1 MAYFAYMVR
10 HRDELG
16 VNLLFWSPPRK
27 AVLWEYGD
35 SCRIMHLFERTSLL
49 SESPQDHAVFFL
61 CGARGHVGYAL
72 DGVNAAALAVRVV
85 CLWIAVLFSWTE
97 GDRTRLRLRPVSG

>member
-35 SCRIMHLFERTSLL
+35 SCRIMHLFERTSLETCGR
-49 SESPQDHAVFFL
+49 SFKSPVILDVQSDEAKQSLQHLLYRNHRKIMPFFF
-61 CGARGHVGYAL
+61 CVGREVTWDMPL
-72 DGVNAAALAVRVV
+72 TVSMLQ
-85 CLWIAVLFSWTE
+85 LW
-97 GDRTRLRLRPVSG
+97 P